1 MFAVI
6 VNTVAVIIGSLIGMG
21 LKKGIPE
28 KVSRAILKGIGLC
41 TIVIGIQGAVKEDNI
56 LLLIISIAV
65 GIAIGEW
72 INIDGN
78 LDRFTKAIIRRISKR
93 GTESA
98 NISQNMINAFLITSV
113 GAMTIV
119 GSLDAG
125 LRHDFNMLYTK
136 SLLDFITCIMLA
148 AALGVGVLLSAILT
162 FVVQAAIVLLAQ
174 YLAPYLSDGLIL
186 ELTCVGSVM
195 IIAIGLNMLGLT
207 KLKVLNFL
215 PAFIIVPFAMLILR
229 QFGF

>member
-6 VNTVAVIIGSLIGMG
+6 VNTIAVIIGSLIGMA

-41 TIVIGIQGAVKEDNI
+41 TIVIGIQGAVKEENI
-56 LLLIISIAV
+56 LLLIISIAA
-65 GIAIGEW
+65 GIGIGEW
-72 INIDGN
+72 LNIDGN
-78 LDRFTKAIIRRISKR
+78 LDRFTNAIIRRVSRR
-93 GTESA
+93 GTETA

-125 LRHDFNMLYTK
+125 LRQDFNMLYTK

-174 YLAPYLSDGLIL
+174 YLAPFLSDGLIL

-195 IIAIGLNMLGLT
+195 IIAIGLNMVGLT

-215 PAFIIVPFAMLILR
+215 PAFALVPIIMLVLAHLGI
-229 QFGF
+229 